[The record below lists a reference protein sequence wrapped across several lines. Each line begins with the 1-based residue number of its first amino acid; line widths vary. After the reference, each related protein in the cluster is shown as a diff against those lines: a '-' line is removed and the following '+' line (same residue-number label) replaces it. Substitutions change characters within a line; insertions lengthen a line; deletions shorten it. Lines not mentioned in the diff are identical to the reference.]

1 MKESFWEKLRRVKFK
16 DILHIFL
23 FLLALIPSWIYKKIR
38 PHLWLICEYGDE
50 AQDNGFVFYKYLRTH
65 QPHID
70 AVYAIRRN
78 SPAYPKVASLGETVH
93 FGSFKHWIYY
103 LSAEVNIS
111 SQKGGKPNAAVCYLL
126 EVVLGLINNT
136 RVFLQ
141 HGITYNDLPYLH
153 RENAKLSLFCCGA
166 KPEYEFIRDTFGYP
180 ESAIK
185 YVGFCRFDQY
195 HEAATDKDIVLIM
208 PTWRMWLERDKS
220 EQGRKAFLNSS
231 YYHCWNTL
239 LQDGRLAEL
248 LKKWG
253 KRAIFCMHRNM
264 QAYEALFQSKSANIQ
279 VLDWH
284 EADIPQLLI
293 TAGVLITDFSS
304 VSMDFAYMKKPVIYY
319 QFDMEYFR
327 NRHLPEGYFDFE
339 RDGFGPVCN
348 IESELLEQLEKVFIN
363 CCEMEPK
370 YLKRVDNFYPL
381 HDNKNC
387 ERTYQAVKDLLES
400 I

>member
-1 MKESFWEKLRRVKFK
+1 MKESFWEKLRRVRFK
-16 DILHIFL
+16 DILHIIL
-23 FLLALIPSWIYKKIR
+23 FLLALLPSLIYKKKR

-50 AQDNGFVFYKYLRTH
+50 AQDNGFVFYKYLRTY

-70 AVYAIRRN
+70 AVYAIRKN

-126 EVVLGLINNT
+126 EVVLGLIKNI
-136 RVFLQ
+136 RIFLQ

-166 KPEYEFIRDTFGYP
+166 KPEYEFVRDTFGYT

-195 HEAATDKDIVLIM
+195 HEAAPDKDMVLIL

-220 EQGRKAFLNSS
+220 ERGRKAFLSSS
-231 YYHCWNTL
+231 YYHYWNAL
-239 LQDGRLAEL
+239 LQDGKLSEL
-248 LKKWG
+248 LKKWE
-253 KRAIFCMHRNM
+253 KRAIFCVHRNM

-279 VLDWH
+279 VLDWR

-304 VSMDFAYMKKPVIYY
+304 VSMDFAYMRKPVLYY
-319 QFDMEYFR
+319 QFDIEDFR
-327 NRHLPEGYFDFE
+327 NRHLHEGYFDFE